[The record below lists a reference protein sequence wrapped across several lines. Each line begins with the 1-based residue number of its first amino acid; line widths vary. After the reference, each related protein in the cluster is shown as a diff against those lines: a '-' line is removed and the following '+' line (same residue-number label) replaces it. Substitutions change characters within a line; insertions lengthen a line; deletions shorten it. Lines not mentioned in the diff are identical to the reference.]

1 MSINPETYG
10 FLAASSEVHNV
21 GEVWCTVVWD
31 LNWALVDQDGFDPDW
46 INGTSG
52 NNIAMALV
60 MEGMKLQP
68 CGPGFLDGRDA
79 ILQADDNLYG
89 GIHKC
94 MIWEVFARRG
104 MGFNASQGSANTA
117 GDETE
122 DFSIPPFCQ
131 IPIAPPV
138 AEFTSDVTTTCF
150 GTIRFTDQST
160 DIPQQWLWDFG
171 DGQTSIL
178 QNPTHVYTSAG
189 TFTVILTVTNTLGS
203 DAITKSSY
211 ITVTIDPA
219 PTVSGTT
226 ALCTAGSTT
235 LTATVA
241 SGNQA
246 EWYDA
251 SNNLVST
258 SLVFTTPILNTTTAY
273 TVRQV
278 TPSALQNVGPA
289 GPTIGAGSYHNT
301 SFEGRELFTTFA
313 PMRLKSVF
321 VDASGTTDRTFNLY
335 NSSGTL
341 LPVENN

>member
-1 MSINPETYG
+1 MKSFPFKCSSDRWILDNGIVTHEYGHGVSNRLTGGPNNSNCLSNGEQAGEGWSDWLALMFTQKDGDDGADARGVGTFALGEPTNGPGIRRYPYSTDMSINPETYG

-122 DFSIPPFCQ
+122 DFLSLHS
-131 IPIAPPV
+131 V
-138 AEFTSDVTTTCF
+138 
-150 GTIRFTDQST
+150 RFQ
-160 DIPQQWLWDFG
+160 LLRLLLN
-171 DGQTSIL
+171 L
-178 QNPTHVYTSAG
+178 QV
-189 TFTVILTVTNTLGS
+189 
-203 DAITKSSY
+203 
-211 ITVTIDPA
+211 
-219 PTVSGTT
+219 
-226 ALCTAGSTT
+226 
-235 LTATVA
+235 
-241 SGNQA
+241 
-246 EWYDA
+246 
-251 SNNLVST
+251 
-258 SLVFTTPILNTTTAY
+258 
-273 TVRQV
+273 
-278 TPSALQNVGPA
+278 
-289 GPTIGAGSYHNT
+289 
-301 SFEGRELFTTFA
+301 
-313 PMRLKSVF
+313 M
-321 VDASGTTDRTFNLY
+321 
-335 NSSGTL
+335 
-341 LPVENN
+341 